1 MAKPKLDST
10 HPKVAKEWHPTKNGE
25 LKPSN
30 FTYGSHKEIW
40 WKCPKGDDH
49 EWSARISNRTFKGY
63 GCPCCSG
70 KKTCKDNRLDLLYQE
85 IAKQWHPTNN
95 GDLKPSNFTYGSSK
109 EIWWKCPKGDDHEW
123 ETKIKTRTSGHG
135 CPFCSGDK
143 PCKDNRLDLLYP
155 EIAKQWHPTQNGD
168 LKPSVS
174 FMDQTRWFGGNVPK
188 EMTTSGQLRLLIEQ
202 ENPQDVLVAQVE
214 NRVRTTDSIFCIRKS
229 PNNGTPQRT
238 AS

>member
-10 HPKVAKEWHPTKNGE
+10 HPEVSKEWHPTKNGE
-25 LKPSN
+25 LKPSD

-40 WKCPKGDDH
+40 WKCLKGDDH

-70 KKTCKDNRLDLLYQE
+70 KKTCKDNRLDLLYPE

-95 GDLKPSNFTYGSSK
+95 GDLKPSNFTYGSRK

-123 ETKIKTRTSGHG
+123 ETKIKTRTRGHG

-168 LKPSVS
+168 LKPSDFVYGS
-174 FMDQTRWFGGNVPK
+174 NKMVWWKCPK
-188 EMTTSGQLRLLIEQ
+188 GDDHEW
-202 ENPQDVLVAQVE
+202 VAVIGS
-214 NRVRTTDSIFCIRKS
+214 RTTGKRGCRWCARQ
-229 PNNGTPQRT
+229 N
-238 AS
+238 